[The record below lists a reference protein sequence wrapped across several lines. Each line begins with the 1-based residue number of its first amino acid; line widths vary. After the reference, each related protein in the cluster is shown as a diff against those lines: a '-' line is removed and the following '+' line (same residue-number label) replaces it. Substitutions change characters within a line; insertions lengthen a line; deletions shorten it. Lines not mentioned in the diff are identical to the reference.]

1 MDSNHKLV
9 GILSYITIIGWVI
22 AIILHSNNKSEFGA
36 FHLRQSLGL
45 FLTGLVLGF
54 IPILGWIIGLI
65 VFAFLIVGLIF
76 AIQEEMKTVPLVG
89 DFYQD
94 LLKGL
99 S

>member
-22 AIILHSNNKSEFGA
+22 AIILHSNNKREFGA

-45 FLTGLVLGF
+45 FLTVLVLGF
-54 IPILGWIIGLI
+54 IPIFDWIFGLI